1 MRLWVKGHA
10 KGGEGCEG
18 CEAVSKNIG
27 FLLPL
32 VEGEKNYT
40 RRRIIEERRGRY
52 EKYVGRRS
60 GDEGRVLR

>member
-10 KGGEGCEG
+10 KGGEGCE
-18 CEAVSKNIG
+18 AVSKNIG
-27 FLLPL
+27 FLLLL

-52 EKYVGRRS
+52 KKYVGRRS
-60 GDEGRVLR
+60 GGGWEGRVLR

>member
-10 KGGEGCEG
+10 KRGRG

-32 VEGEKNYT
+32 VEEKENYT
-40 RRRIIEERRGRY
+40 RRRIIKERRRRY
-52 EKYVGRRS
+52 KKYVGRR
-60 GDEGRVLR
+60 GEV